1 MRSIRDYIVISLK
14 GVAMGVADV
23 IPGVSGGTIAFISG
37 IYEELINTISCINF
51 AALQTLFKKGIGPF
65 WKQINGNF
73 LVALLSGIFLSIL
86 TLAALITGL
95 LKSEPIAVWS
105 FFFGLVLASI
115 PLVAQKVKTW
125 DGLRIFAFVA
135 GAIIAYLIT
144 ELPPVSNPDAQ
155 WYIFISGMIAICAMI
170 LPGISG
176 SFILLLMGS
185 YLTVLGAISDRDI
198 ITLFIFA
205 AGCIIG
211 LLSFSH
217 LLKWMFDRYHDITIA
232 LLSGFLLGSL
242 NKIWPWKNVLETF
255 TKHAGEV
262 DEEIVPLVEENVWPQ
277 MYTELTGLPAQ
288 LGLAIALA
296 LAGIAI
302 IFALDRLAATKKKV

>member
-1 MRSIRDYIVISLK
+1 
-14 GVAMGVADV
+14 MGVADV

-37 IYEELINTISCINF
+37 IYEELINTISCINI

-65 WKQINGNF
+65 WRQINGNF
-73 LVALLSGIFLSIL
+73 LVALLAGIVLSIL
-86 TLAALITGL
+86 TLATLITGL

-115 PLVAQKVKTW
+115 PLVAKKVKTW
-125 DGLRIFAFVA
+125 NGLRIVAFVA

-155 WYIFISGMIAICAMI
+155 WYIFISGMLAICAMI

-198 ITLFIFA
+198 NTLFIFA

-262 DEEIVPLVEENVWPQ
+262 DEEIVPLVEENVWPR
-277 MYTELTGLPAQ
+277 MYTELTGQPAQ

-302 IFALDRLAATKKKV
+302 IFALDRLATTRKKV

>member
-37 IYEELINTISCINF
+37 IYEELINTISCINL

-73 LVALLSGIFLSIL
+73 LVALLAGILISIL
-86 TLAALITGL
+86 TLATLITGL

-115 PLVAQKVKTW
+115 PLVAKKVKTW
-125 DGLRIFAFVA
+125 GGLRIFAFIA

-185 YLTVLGAISDRDI
+185 YLPVLTAISDRDI
-198 ITLFIFA
+198 VTLLIFA
-205 AGCIIG
+205 SGCVIG
-211 LLSFSH
+211 LLSFSR

-262 DEEIVPLVEENVWPQ
+262 NEETVPLVEENVWPWT
-277 MYTELTGLPAQ
+277 YAELTGEPSQ
-288 LGLAIALA
+288 VGLAAVLA

-302 IFALDRLAATKKKV
+302 IFALDRMASTRKKV